1 MLRFIQYRGKT
12 ILASKSAM
20 QRLLKKMKD
29 HADFAKKLSR
39 QTDKEEETK

>member
-12 ILASKSAM
+12 ILASKSAL

-29 HADFAKKLSR
+29 YEDFAKRLNERK
-39 QTDKEEETK
+39 DKEEKK

>member
-12 ILASKSAM
+12 IFASKSAL

-29 HADFAKKLSR
+29 HADFAKRLNERK
-39 QTDKEEETK
+39 DKDDPK

>member
-12 ILASKSAM
+12 ILASKSAL

-29 HADFAKKLSR
+29 YEDFAKRLNERK
-39 QTDKEEETK
+39 DKEGPK

>member
-12 ILASKSAM
+12 ILASKSAQ

-29 HADFAKKLSR
+29 HADFAKRLNR
-39 QTDKEEETK
+39 QKDKEETK